1 MSVSWRCAAG
11 LFLGGIN
18 LVVVPL
24 MLIPLT
30 KMLSDR
36 VGMLTFAA
44 VAALSTVFLFA
55 YRVSRTAEVV
65 LYVIGSLILL
75 FSASI
80 IKAFAWGLVAKL
92 PPPPFRQVVMSYNS
106 AIYMFGRGTG
116 AILGPAFHNERSAP
130 LRRVSQARAPSSAQR
145 SWPSCAHVACAA
157 TPPNGIASHMCPRVC
172 NARDAQLVCGVHHL
186 PQSGGVHCYSPRVQA
201 AHRPWQSVSLGCSPW
216 RSHEL
221 VALTLCAP

>member
-1 MSVSWRCAAG
+1 
-11 LFLGGIN
+11 
-18 LVVVPL
+18 

-116 AILGPAFHNERSAP
+116 AILGPAFHNE
-130 LRRVSQARAPSSAQR
+130 
-145 SWPSCAHVACAA
+145 SWFAVFIICLNLVACTA
-157 TPPNGIASHMCPRVC
+157 I
-172 NARDAQLVCGVHHL
+172 L
-186 PQSGGVHCYSPRVQA
+186 
-201 AHRPWQSVSLGCSPW
+201 LGFK
-216 RSHEL
+216 L
-221 VALTLCAP
+221 LTVPGSQ